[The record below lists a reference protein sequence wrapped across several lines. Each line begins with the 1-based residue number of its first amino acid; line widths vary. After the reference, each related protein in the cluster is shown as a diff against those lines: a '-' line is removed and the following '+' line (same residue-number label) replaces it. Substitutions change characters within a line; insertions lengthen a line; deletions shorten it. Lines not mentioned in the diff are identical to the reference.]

1 MRGPQTRGQG
11 RLATARELGRFLWTR
26 DRLWLLPIVLLVLVV
41 AVLLV
46 AEASSPYSLFL
57 YPL

>member
-1 MRGPQTRGQG
+1 MRGRMG
-11 RLATARELGRFLWTR
+11 TARELGRFLWTR
-26 DRLWLLPIVLLVLVV
+26 NRLWLVPIVLLALLV

-46 AEASSPYSLFL
+46 AEATSPYSLFL